1 MKKSDFYYELPKDL
15 IAQRPLKERDK
26 ARLMVL
32 DRFEGSMKE
41 KVFRDIVEYLRE
53 GDCLVLNDTR
63 VVPARLYGKRKTGG
77 KVEIFLLD
85 TDQVQSRAL
94 IRPSRRV
101 KQGETIELESGHI
114 ATVLGQADTGRFVKF
129 DIPLSEALK
138 SGHTP
143 LPPYISRDDLP
154 EDREYYQTVYGHADG
169 ATASPTAG
177 LHFTRELL
185 EKFETRG
192 VTIAKVTLHTSYGSF
207 APVKAEDIEDHEMH
221 FEYFNIDETAA
232 DVINKSKRAG
242 GRVFS
247 VGTTSTRVLETAAG
261 DRGEVNPLSGKT
273 NLFIYPGYRF
283 KIVTGIITNFH
294 LPESTLLM
302 LVCAFAGRDLVLRAY
317 GRAINSGFR
326 FYSYGDAML
335 VV

>member
-1 MKKSDFYYELPKDL
+1 MKLNDFYYDLPKDL
-15 IAQRPLKERDK
+15 IAQTPLKERDM

-32 DRFEGSMKE
+32 DRASKGIRE
-41 KVFRDIVEYLRE
+41 KVFKDVTEYLRE

-85 TDQVQSRAL
+85 TDADQPRAL

-101 KQGETIELESGHI
+101 KEGETVEMESGHI

-129 DIPLSEALK
+129 DVPLHEALK
-138 SGHTP
+138 SGHVP

-154 EDREYYQTVYGHADG
+154 EDREYYQTVYGHVEG

-177 LHFTRELL
+177 LHFTQELL
-185 EKFETRG
+185 KELEAKG
-192 VTIAKVTLHTSYGSF
+192 VKIVNITLHTSYGSF
-207 APVKAEDIEDHEMH
+207 APVKTEDVEDHKMH
-221 FEYFNIDETAA
+221 SEYFNIDETAA
-232 DVINKSKRAG
+232 DVINMTKRAG

-247 VGTTSTRVLETAAG
+247 VGTTSTRVLETAAN
-261 DRGEVNPLSGKT
+261 DRGAAASMNGKT
-273 NLFIYPGYRF
+273 NLFIYPGYSF
-283 KIVTGIITNFH
+283 KIVDGIITNFH

-317 GRAINSGFR
+317 SEAINSGFR

-335 VV
+335 VT